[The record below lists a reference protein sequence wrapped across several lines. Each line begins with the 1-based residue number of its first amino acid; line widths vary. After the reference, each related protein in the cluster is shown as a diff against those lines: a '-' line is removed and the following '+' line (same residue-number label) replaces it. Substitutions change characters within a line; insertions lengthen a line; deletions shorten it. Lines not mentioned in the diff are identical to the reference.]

1 MGAKKK
7 PDNIPADKLA
17 LYDKL
22 IKTNPTIERKGAT
35 VPYTSV
41 NGNMFTLF
49 SPNGLVGIRL
59 PKDQRDAFL
68 ARYKTTLYETY
79 GATMKEYVTV
89 PDELLSKT
97 SELRKYL
104 DLSYEYAKSL
114 KPKPTSKKKTS

>member
-1 MGAKKK
+1 MGPKKK
-7 PDNIPADKLA
+7 PDNIPADKVA

-22 IKTNPTIERKGAT
+22 IKTNPRIERKGAT

-59 PKDQRDAFL
+59 PKDHRDAFL

-79 GATMKEYVTV
+79 GTTMKEYVTV